1 MSLQFTSTVLNC
13 VLNYGNK
20 SAQIEK
26 EKIKELL
33 ESWGRDILQKIPVD
47 TAMNQIKYEMRTHRS
62 VKELYNQAKLV
73 IAIAVHKLCFK
84 LCFKLCQQICPNW
97 KREN

>member
-13 VLNYGNK
+13 ALNYVNK

-33 ESWGRDILQKIPVD
+33 DNWGRDILKKISVD
-47 TAMNQIKYEMRTHRS
+47 TAMNRIKY
-62 VKELYNQAKLV
+62 
-73 IAIAVHKLCFK
+73 
-84 LCFKLCQQICPNW
+84 
-97 KREN
+97 